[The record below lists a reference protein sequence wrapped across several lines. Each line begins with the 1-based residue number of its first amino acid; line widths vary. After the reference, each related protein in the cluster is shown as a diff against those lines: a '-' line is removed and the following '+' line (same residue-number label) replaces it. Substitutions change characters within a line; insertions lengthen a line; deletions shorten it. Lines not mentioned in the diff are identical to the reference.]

1 MEKSKFKKYQN
12 KVNSIKEKIED
23 ILIKLNT
30 HLNSI
35 EFKNKYCEKINNFIR
50 KRKLTFILTI
60 LFIMNFRNKST
71 QAELNQFFNIL
82 NISAMLPPTKGAFFK
97 ARLNIKPE
105 AFLDLLETSANSFY
119 RTELAEKWYGFY
131 LVSADGSTF
140 TIPLTGNKKKD
151 QELIQQFGVAT
162 NQLPDTKVIQAKG
175 FILYDVLNEIIIS
188 GILTGNLV
196 SERLILVKLLD
207 KLNSNDFLI
216 LDRGF
221 PAIWL
226 FWLLHLKGIQCVI
239 RIPSNFLTETD
250 NFFASDEEDKIIELK
265 ITKEIV
271 SQHPELN
278 LPTGELKIRLVKVFL
293 PNGEIEVL
301 ATLLINK
308 VKYPWNFFRDLYFKR
323 WGIEVSFNSLK
334 NKLQLEWFSGKSVR
348 IILQDFYAKLFDRN
362 LFTLISIGAAEK
374 LKENTRNRKYEY
386 GINEN
391 IGYSILKNKW
401 VKLFLDII
409 EKIKVFLETLIEKLL
424 KNIEPIRPGR
434 SYYRIKKMM
443 SKSTIISFANR
454 IAI

>member
-1 MEKSKFKKYQN
+1 
-12 KVNSIKEKIED
+12 
-23 ILIKLNT
+23 
-30 HLNSI
+30 
-35 EFKNKYCEKINNFIR
+35 
-50 KRKLTFILTI
+50 
-60 LFIMNFRNKST
+60 
-71 QAELNQFFNIL
+71 
-82 NISAMLPPTKGAFFK
+82 
-97 ARLNIKPE
+97 
-105 AFLDLLETSANSFY
+105 
-119 RTELAEKWYGFY
+119 
-131 LVSADGSTF
+131 
-140 TIPLTGNKKKD
+140 
-151 QELIQQFGVAT
+151 
-162 NQLPDTKVIQAKG
+162 
-175 FILYDVLNEIIIS
+175 
-188 GILTGNLV
+188 
-196 SERLILVKLLD
+196 
-207 KLNSNDFLI
+207 
-216 LDRGF
+216 
-221 PAIWL
+221 
-226 FWLLHLKGIQCVI
+226 
-239 RIPSNFLTETD
+239 
-250 NFFASDEEDKIIELK
+250 
-265 ITKEIV
+265 
-271 SQHPELN
+271 
-278 LPTGELKIRLVKVFL
+278 LVKVFL